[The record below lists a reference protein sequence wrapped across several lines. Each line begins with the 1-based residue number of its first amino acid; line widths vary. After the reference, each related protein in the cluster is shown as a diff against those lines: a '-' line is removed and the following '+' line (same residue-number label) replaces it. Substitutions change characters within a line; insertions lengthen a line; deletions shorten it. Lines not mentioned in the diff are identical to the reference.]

1 MKHRQYER
9 NSLILGLLFLVI
21 MTIACGGN
29 KHVQGIVR
37 DPFGN
42 AIDSVSVQV
51 VKSTFSALTNKKGE
65 YSVDYVPGTFAIKF
79 SKPGYTTQNMEL
91 TIQQKMRFPAD
102 TVVLYPIPKSQGI
115 FLIGEKELIE
125 LQPTRVA
132 SSQTQISWMSMRYS
146 YSASGSGNLT
156 VKPGR
161 LRFMDK
167 IPRPIKLARLG
178 NNGLIQ
184 EFDTEL
190 GRKFTYN
197 GVIENE
203 DKEEIGKE
211 KLLIR
216 TVMVEPGSYSW
227 VELAQSF
234 MGFRPNEN
242 SPCFTFQVNKAGI
255 EIDIAGYAAGSL
267 SWFED
272 DAHVESVYHDL
283 VAFRRCSGDRDKPTC
298 ALLITDLARSRAPRV
313 VAPELVRYA
322 GNQHPIAFSSIG
334 LLFAIYSDIYS
345 YDLDRHSITIVAED
359 AWNPGLSADGS
370 MLAYLTSYGN
380 DGANVQLLDL
390 QTGHIKQ
397 ITNFQN
403 KSPGGQFIRWLP
415 GSDILVF
422 ELQDNRTHDIETWAV
437 RVDGQELRKVADGQV
452 YDLSSIR

>member
-1 MKHRQYER
+1 MRSICFEKEVLVI
-9 NSLILGLLFLVI
+9 SLALFACILG
-21 MTIACGGN
+21 ACGR
-29 KHVQGIVR
+29 KHVQGIVK

-51 VKSTFSALTNKKGE
+51 VKSTFSTLTSKNGE
-65 YSVDYVPGTFAIKF
+65 YSVDYVPGTFVMKF

-102 TVVLYPIPKSQGI
+102 TVVMYPIPKSQGI
-115 FLIGEKELIE
+115 FFIGEKALIE
-125 LQPTRVA
+125 LQPARVA
-132 SSQTQISWMSMRYS
+132 SSQMQISWMSMRYS

-161 LRFMDK
+161 LRFIDK
-167 IPRPIKLARLG
+167 ISRSIKLARLG
-178 NNGLIQ
+178 NNNLIQ

-203 DKEEIGKE
+203 DKEEIGEE

-242 SPCFTFQVNKAGI
+242 SPCFTFQVKAGI
-255 EIDIAGYAAGSL
+255 DIDIAGYAAGSL

-272 DAHVESVYHDL
+272 DAHVESAHHGL

-298 ALLITDLARSRAPRV
+298 VLLIADLARSRDPRV
-313 VAPELVRYA
+313 VAPELVREI
-322 GNQHPIAFSSIG
+322 GNQYPVAFSSIG

-359 AWNPGLSADGS
+359 AWNLGLSADGN

-380 DGANVQLLDL
+380 GGTNVQLLDL

-397 ITNFQN
+397 ITNFQDKN
-403 KSPGGQFIRWLP
+403 PGGLGIRWLP

-422 ELQDNRTHDIETWAV
+422 ELRDNRTYDIETWSV
-437 RVDGQELRKVADGQV
+437 RADGEELRKVADGQV